1 MMHRMRAIS
10 RLLAATAGLAAATC
24 ATSAQATEGAAS
36 LYLMGS
42 GGPGVAEMP
51 PLEGVYL
58 DNMIYVYNGEAKAD
72 KQFVVGGNVV
82 AGLDATIVADF
93 VSALWVP
100 STNVLGGTLAVGGL
114 LPVGAP
120 MVKVNAVLTGPLGNE
135 FSISRRDS
143 DIIVG
148 DPVFTAALG
157 WKTGKTSIQAST
169 LVNIPV
175 GNYREN
181 QLANLA
187 FHRWIVDGSLAVT
200 WKDEAS
206 GWDLSSKAGVTF
218 NGNNDFTDY
227 DSGNEFHLEGAVE
240 KSFSKSFSAGVQGY
254 WLKQISGDS
263 GEGARLGPFKG
274 EVFGAGATAAW
285 HTVLGRSPATIRG
298 RFMKEF
304 DATNRLEGESYWLE
318 LSLPLHMKMPPGA

>member
-10 RLLAATAGLAAATC
+10 RLLAATAGLAAAMC

-36 LYLMGS
+36 LYLLGS

-93 VSALWVP
+93 VTALWVP

-135 FSISRRDS
+135 FSVSRRDS

-169 LVNIPV
+169 LVNVPV

-206 GWDLSSKAGVTF
+206 GWDLSGKAGVTF